1 MAFIHL
7 KFLNLMITLNL
18 CDQDAAVI
26 THEINKG
33 LWDCACYYQNLGSS
47 QKTVDTIE
55 VRYSHAATQ
64 TSHVLFK
71 PTFVACVLFTMATT
85 VKRI

>member
-33 LWDCACYYQNLGSS
+33 L
-47 QKTVDTIE
+47 
-55 VRYSHAATQ
+55 
-64 TSHVLFK
+64 
-71 PTFVACVLFTMATT
+71 
-85 VKRI
+85 